1 MGHRPCA
8 ATDFQYARPLW
19 NVRLSQVRVEHR
31 LLLWVG
37 GAKFQDAHNAF
48 EDFRGRVR
56 DGSKDIRQGVYL
68 LLTLPL
74 VTASFSLGLI
84 PDFDTG

>member
-1 MGHRPCA
+1 
-8 ATDFQYARPLW
+8 
-19 NVRLSQVRVEHR
+19 
-31 LLLWVG
+31 LLWVG